1 MDHSIFMDHLP
12 PVPATLDVS
21 VEQLRVMLQP
31 TRKDIIDLLTDG
43 PASVSQIARALD
55 RPKSTIAH
63 HCNVLTDA
71 GLVHVARTRRV
82 RAIDERFYAR
92 SARTF
97 PLGGAESE
105 AEGIRRSIIA
115 EAAAEE
121 QRWRAA
127 HPHSD
132 KPAASTFRQ
141 VRIPDERAEEWIG
154 KFTDLVTE
162 FVDQERG
169 GDTRYGLVLGVFPTT
184 KPVADGE
191 KE

>member
-1 MDHSIFMDHLP
+1 MDHSSS
-12 PVPATLDVS
+12 VPATLDVS

-31 TRKDIIDLLTDG
+31 TRKDIVDLLTDG

-63 HCNVLTDA
+63 HCNVLSDA
-71 GLVHVARTRRV
+71 GLIGVARTRRV

-97 PLGGAESE
+97 LLGEAESE
-105 AEGIRRSIIA
+105 AGGIRRSMIA
-115 EAAAEE
+115 EAATEE
-121 QRWRAA
+121 RRWRAA

-141 VRIPDERAEEWIG
+141 VRIPDERVEEWIERL
-154 KFTDLVTE
+154 TELVTE

-169 GDTRYGLVLGVFPTT
+169 GDTRYGLVLGIFPTT
-184 KPVADGE
+184 KPVVSGE
-191 KE
+191 EE

>member
-1 MDHSIFMDHLP
+1 MDHSS
-12 PVPATLDVS
+12 VQATLEVS
-21 VEQLRVMLQP
+21 VEQLRLMLQP

-71 GLVHVARTRRV
+71 GLIGVARTRRV

-97 PLGGAESE
+97 LLGEAESE
-105 AEGIRRSIIA
+105 AGGIRRSMIA
-115 EAAAEE
+115 EAATEE
-121 QRWRAA
+121 RRWRAA
-127 HPHSD
+127 HPDSD

-141 VRIPDERAEEWIG
+141 VRIPEERVEEWIARL
-154 KFTDLVTE
+154 TELVTE

-169 GDTRYGLVLGVFPTT
+169 GDTRYGLVLGIFPTT
-184 KPVADGE
+184 KPVVSGE
-191 KE
+191 EE

>member
-1 MDHSIFMDHLP
+1 
-12 PVPATLDVS
+12 
-21 VEQLRVMLQP
+21 MLQP

-63 HCNVLTDA
+63 HCNVLADA
-71 GLVHVARTRRV
+71 GLIHVARTRRV

-97 PLGGAESE
+97 LLGEAESE
-105 AEGIRRSIIA
+105 AGGIRRSMIA
-115 EAAAEE
+115 EAANEE
-121 QRWRAA
+121 GRWRAA
-127 HPHSD
+127 HPDSG

-141 VRIPDERAEEWIG
+141 VRIPDERVEEWIERL
-154 KFTDLVTE
+154 TDLVTE

-169 GDTRYGLVLGVFPTT
+169 GDTRYGLVLGIFPTT
-184 KPVADGE
+184 KPVVGE
-191 KE
+191 EEE

>member
-1 MDHSIFMDHLP
+1 MDHSVFMDHSQ
-12 PVPATLDVS
+12 PVPATLDLS

-31 TRKDIIDLLTDG
+31 TRKEIIDLLTDG
-43 PASVSQIARALD
+43 PAFVSQIARAVE

-63 HCNVLTDA
+63 HCNVLTDV
-71 GLVHVARTRRV
+71 GLIHVTRTRRV

-97 PLGGAESE
+97 LLGRVESE
-105 AEGIRRSIIA
+105 AEGVHRSRIA

-121 QRWRAA
+121 ERWRAA
-127 HPHSD
+127 HPQSN

-141 VRIPDERAEEWIG
+141 VRIPDERVEEWIER
-154 KFTDLVTE
+154 FTDLVTE

-169 GDTRYGLVLGVFPTT
+169 GDTRYGLVLGIFPTT
-184 KPVADGE
+184 KPVVNGE
-191 KE
+191 EE